1 VEEGSE
7 VGCVEGVRVSG
18 SVVRGL
24 RNIQVWETQW
34 MLVVDG

>member
-1 VEEGSE
+1 VGEGSE
-7 VGCVEGVRVSG
+7 VGCVKGVRVSG
-18 SVVRGL
+18 SVVREL